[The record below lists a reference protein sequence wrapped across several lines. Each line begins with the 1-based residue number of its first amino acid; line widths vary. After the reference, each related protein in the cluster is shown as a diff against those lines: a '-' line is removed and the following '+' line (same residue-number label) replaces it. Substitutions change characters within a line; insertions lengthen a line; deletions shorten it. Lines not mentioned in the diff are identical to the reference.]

1 MNATQ
6 MRTAFAVMAAALVW
20 SASSITAHAQDRGVV
35 ALGPVVFRH
44 NSGTETSRKT
54 AIKSVE
60 EILEKSGFTVLP
72 NIEGERTWRRLNMPM
87 VTEDAP
93 ARRRDLVSFGNAM
106 HARYVLSPVFEFHSR
121 SIWVDLGPRT
131 DSTATMD
138 VTITDVISRQSV
150 YTRQN
155 VTARS
160 DEKFD
165 AVKAGADLLF
175 TPLVTIVSGG
185 PKTPHEQRAVQIA
198 VIRAMR
204 GFVRPN
210 DRGDDI

>member
-1 MNATQ
+1 
-6 MRTAFAVMAAALVW
+6 
-20 SASSITAHAQDRGVV
+20 
-35 ALGPVVFRH
+35 
-44 NSGTETSRKT
+44 
-54 AIKSVE
+54 
-60 EILEKSGFTVLP
+60 
-72 NIEGERTWRRLNMPM
+72 MPM